1 MENIID
7 NNGLEEMKAQ
17 MAILKSKIEGQTML
31 NERLMRRAMNDR
43 MSLVRRMVVWDVV
56 MVIVCIAAMYAFMEL
71 CGFSLLFFVVSV
83 VLFGWFLMSSAYINR
98 IKESELLEGDL
109 LKTCEKLVKMKR
121 LRVRLMMI
129 NLPLALAWAV
139 WYGYEEISFEAARGG
154 EPRSIIVSLCVGL
167 VVGLIIGLKI
177 FRKMQ
182 RANDIVIQQIKEMRK
197 VE

>member
-17 MAILKSKIEGQTML
+17 MAILKNKIEGQTML

-56 MVIVCIAAMYAFMEL
+56 IAIACIAAMYAFMEL
-71 CGFSLLFFVVSV
+71 CSLSLPCFISIV
-83 VLFGWFLMSSAYINR
+83 VLFGWVIVSSAYINR

-121 LRVRLMMI
+121 LRVRLLMI
-129 NLPLALAWAV
+129 NIPLCLAWIV
-139 WYGYEEISFEAARGG
+139 WYSYEMTSFAAARGVNT
-154 EPRSIIVSLCVGL
+154 RSMIVGLCVGL
-167 VVGLIIGLKI
+167 VVGFIIGLMKL
-177 FRKMQ
+177 RKMQ
-182 RANDIVIQQIKEMRK
+182 RANDIVIQQIEEMK
-197 VE
+197 AL

>member
-17 MAILKSKIEGQTML
+17 MAILKNKIEGQTML

-43 MSLVRRMVVWDVV
+43 MSLVRRMVVLDVV
-56 MVIVCIAAMYAFMEL
+56 MVIVSITSMYAFMEL
-71 CGFSLLFFVVSV
+71 CGCSLLFFVVSV

-109 LKTCEKLVKMKR
+109 LKTGEKLVRMKR
-121 LRVRLMMI
+121 QRVRLMII
-129 NLPLALAWAV
+129 NLPLALAWAA
-139 WYGYEEISFEAARGG
+139 WYGYEMIVFETAWGG
-154 EPRSIIVSLCVGL
+154 EPRIIIVGLCVGL
-167 VVGLIIGLKI
+167 VVGLIIGLRI

-182 RANDIVIQQIKEMRK
+182 RANDIVIQQIEEMK
-197 VE
+197 AL